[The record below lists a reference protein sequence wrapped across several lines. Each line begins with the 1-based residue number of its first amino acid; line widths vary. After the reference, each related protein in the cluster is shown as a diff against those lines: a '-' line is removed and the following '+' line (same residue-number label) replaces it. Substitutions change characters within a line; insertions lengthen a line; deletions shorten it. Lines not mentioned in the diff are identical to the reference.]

1 LAAAHGVARSRTCD
15 VPFCRAANGALA
27 ASHRQRPY
35 LVMEQ
40 LRILRQW
47 IERLGAQRWGKE
59 IVLAVLLTVA
69 AVAFIATAILG
80 SDTPV
85 DGKAP
90 YETATKPL
98 PQ

>member
-1 LAAAHGVARSRTCD
+1 
-15 VPFCRAANGALA
+15 
-27 ASHRQRPY
+27 
-35 LVMEQ
+35 MER
-40 LRILRQW
+40 LGTLRQW

-59 IVLAVLLTVA
+59 IVLAVVLTIA

-80 SDTPV
+80 SETSV